1 MQQHGLQTPARRP
14 DQSVLSMRVQP
25 ELKAE
30 AHAAAAE
37 RGVSVSAFLRD
48 VLGSVLVGNDGGDA
62 AVVLDDDNKET
73 KGLT

>member
-1 MQQHGLQTPARRP
+1 
-14 DQSVLSMRVQP
+14 MRVQP

-48 VLGSVLVGNDGGDA
+48 VLGSVLVGNDGGQDA

-73 KGLT
+73 KGVT